1 LHISL
6 FSSNL
11 GFLMN
16 LKPYS
21 ERCFRRISG
30 SAIVDVCIAV
40 RVLQLKEELIKSS
53 VVATNFLIGKNVKWR
68 KIVYALNPNFNCFLR
83 KIWCIY
89 HVDIAF
95 TGHWHRG
102 IVYNFLLLC
111 LSCSY
116 ILKLLINSSFNWH
129 DFPSFY
135 IFTNKKVSGDDSWN
149 YRRFSPVAD
158 F

>member
-1 LHISL
+1 MSLEVGNRRKSPVIS
-6 FSSNL
+6 
-11 GFLMN
+11 
-16 LKPYS
+16 
-21 ERCFRRISG
+21 
-30 SAIVDVCIAV
+30 A
-40 RVLQLKEELIKSS
+40 

-89 HVDIAF
+89 HVDITF

-116 ILKLLINSSFNWH
+116 ILKLLINSSFNWSTLTAIQTSTMAEPETRLKQRSLYGFKFIKNPRL
-129 DFPSFY
+129 DENNE
-135 IFTNKKVSGDDSWN
+135 TGN
-149 YRRFSPVAD
+149 
-158 F
+158 